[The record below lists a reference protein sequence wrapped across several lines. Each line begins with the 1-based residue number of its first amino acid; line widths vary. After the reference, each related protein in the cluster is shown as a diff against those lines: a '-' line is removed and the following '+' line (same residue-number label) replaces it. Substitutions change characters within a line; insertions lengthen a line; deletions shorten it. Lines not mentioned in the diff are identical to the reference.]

1 MPPTQSP
8 PQPSTSTSS
17 LPGWPG
23 HPTDL
28 LIGALVPPVLL
39 GILAGRVLA
48 DGLTQMGLASEQL
61 FAGERLPNLNLA
73 TPPVESSPVEG
84 SVEDAGADGEG

>member
-1 MPPTQSP
+1 MPPAQTP
-8 PQPSTSTSS
+8 PQPSASASP
-17 LPGWPG
+17 LPGWPS
-23 HPTDL
+23 HPTEL

-39 GILAGRVLA
+39 GILAGRMLA

-73 TPPVESSPVEG
+73 TPPVESSMATDEG
-84 SVEDAGADGEG
+84 

>member
-1 MPPTQSP
+1 MSPNQFP
-8 PQPSTSTSS
+8 PQPPAPASP
-17 LPGWPG
+17 LPGWPS
-23 HPTDL
+23 HPTEL

-39 GILAGRVLA
+39 GILASRVLA

-73 TPPVESSPVEG
+73 TPPVESSR
-84 SVEDAGADGEG
+84 AAGEG